1 MSSRGAQVLV
11 LLAACLTCLQGC
23 STATKLSDLG
33 KSDPGRNDD
42 QAVSADAKGEFPTAA
57 AHANGGEV
65 TGSVNV
71 QPAEAG
77 HSGEPVAPLATPGL
91 LGSHPDDDLALGK
104 RYFRSN
110 NFALAEK
117 AFRTAVERHP
127 HDAEAWVGLGASYD
141 RLHRFDLADRAY
153 VEAIRIVG
161 TTAEI
166 LNNQGFSYMLRG
178 DFARAQKKLQE
189 AQLKDPANPYI
200 QANLRLLQDSYREGK
215 SVQ

>member
-1 MSSRGAQVLV
+1 MTSRSAQVLV
-11 LLAACLTCLQGC
+11 LLAACVACLQGC
-23 STATKLSDLG
+23 STATKLGDLG
-33 KSDPGRNDD
+33 KSND
-42 QAVSADAKGEFPTAA
+42 QTATADAKGDFPTAA
-57 AHANGGEV
+57 ATTNGGEV

-71 QPAEAG
+71 QPAE
-77 HSGEPVAPLATPGL
+77 PGL

-117 AFRTAVERHP
+117 AFRTAVEKHP
-127 HDAEAWVGLGASYD
+127 HDAEAWVGLAASYD

-153 VEAIRIVG
+153 AEAIRIVG
-161 TTAEI
+161 STAEI
-166 LNNQGFSYMLRG
+166 LNDQGFSYMLRG
-178 DFARAQKKLQE
+178 DFARAQKKLQD